1 MVEEV
6 GERVQFRHPVGLLYM
21 EVGEEDQLGVRA
33 FLEELAVQVPA
44 SPVSFRVAVAGPVL

>member
-1 MVEEV
+1 
-6 GERVQFRHPVGLLYM
+6 M